1 MPTTKRTT
9 EYCGAG
15 GYALALQQSQRQ
27 RGALPPEGH
36 FAAAALPLDL
46 QRTAGQLEHSLER
59 IRALPISRASRPDT
73 VGRSNWTL
81 APSNSTLGARMAPS
95 PGRERAAALVSVR
108 SRALSN
114 AGPAFAE
121 FCKQQEER
129 REQHRQRAAAL
140 AQDRQ
145 PVLRSQSLQ
154 ELLEPPA
161 KAAPNARALRH
172 QDAITR
178 SRKQTQTA
186 AAGAAPLITIGLVL
200 AKHLVLAS

>member
-1 MPTTKRTT
+1 MPTTKRTA

-15 GYALALQQSQRQ
+15 GYALALQQLQRQ
-27 RGALPPEGH
+27 RCALPPEGV
-36 FAAAALPLDL
+36 FAAAALPADL
-46 QRTAGQLEHSLER
+46 QHTAKHLEHSLER
-59 IRALPISRASRPDT
+59 IRALPVSRASRP
-73 VGRSNWTL
+73 GIASRSNWKV
-81 APSNSTLGARMAPS
+81 APSNSTLGARPAAS
-95 PGRERAAALVSVR
+95 PGRESAAAFVSVR

-121 FCKQQEER
+121 FCKQQEDR
-129 REQHRQRAAAL
+129 NAQHRQRAAAL

-186 AAGAAPLITIGLVL
+186 AAGAALLILV
-200 AKHLVLAS
+200 